1 MFLFTI
7 SGEIPSLMR
16 ICCSLFAF
24 LSLSTS
30 ECYVTEIRWIYEKF
44 GAAGNWKNLRPCV
57 CLFAVASSAF
67 NSATMRLM
75 LANKRSIN
83 KLYVPENAPRH
94 RYTAAHLAMERNLIS
109 DPKIDFHG
117 NFWLVF
123 RFRFRDWFGANPLAD
138 IKVTCRVSLQF
149 VRYFPLS
156 VYFPP
161 ENLLAPPSVHELCKL
176 YRIIV
181 SCLMNILSCLRR
193 RHTCRNSI
201 ERDWK
206 SFATRRNLFCDRN
219 ENAQSFPSLLGSFNG
234 VAAAL
239 SLIAE
244 PKSD

>member
-83 KLYVPENAPRH
+83 KLYVPENAPPH

-149 VRYFPLS
+149 VRYFPLFRL
-156 VYFPP
+156 FPAGKSSRTAFRSRTLQTLSYYRVMFD
-161 ENLLAPPSVHELCKL
+161 EHIELPPSPSHMSQFNRTWLKKF
-176 YRIIV
+176 
-181 SCLMNILSCLRR
+181 
-193 RHTCRNSI
+193 RNSKKFI
-201 ERDWK
+201 LWPKWK
-206 SFATRRNLFCDRN
+206 CSKFSFLAWLF
-219 ENAQSFPSLLGSFNG
+219 
-234 VAAAL
+234 
-239 SLIAE
+239 
-244 PKSD
+244 